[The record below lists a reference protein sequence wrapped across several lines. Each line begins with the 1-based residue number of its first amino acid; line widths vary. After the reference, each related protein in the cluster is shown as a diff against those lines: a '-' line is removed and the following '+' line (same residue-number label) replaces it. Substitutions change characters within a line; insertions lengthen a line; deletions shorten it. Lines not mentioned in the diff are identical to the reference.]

1 MALQTSGMISLGQI
15 HAEAG
20 GSSTGACT
28 INDSD
33 IRGLIGKASGAAM
46 DFADW
51 YGASATLDT
60 QTVTVG
66 TVVPSLYNAR
76 LYGWCNTA
84 GSISDGS
91 FNPKSN
97 TSIVFLAWAGA
108 WSNGTVE
115 NEVTFTISGT
125 HSNSGFTTM
134 TVGSTAFN
142 RSSASF
148 SQSGGNTKWV
158 WSTGTNPF
166 GTSGTKTVVFT

>member
-33 IRGLIGKASGAAM
+33 IRGLIGKASGAYVA
-46 DFADW
+46 FSSY
-51 YGASATLDT
+51 YGASNTLDT
-60 QTVTVG
+60 QIVTVG
-66 TVVPSLYNAR
+66 TVVPSLYNPR
-76 LYGWCNTA
+76 MYGWASTA

-97 TSIVFLAWAGA
+97 TSIVFLAWSGA
-108 WSNGTVE
+108 WSNGTVS

-148 SQSGGNTKWV
+148 SQSASNTRWT
-158 WSTGTNPF
+158 WSTATNPF
-166 GTSGTKTVVFT
+166 GTSGQKTVVFT